1 MTLTTAQ
8 VSKWAEQICESILGN
23 GEATTFESC
32 FEGYTAEVEYTA
44 EVGSEEGDYW
54 TAPSWWIESEAV
66 EVVAL
71 WNEDGEDCPEELAQ
85 INTLLN

>member
-8 VSKWAEQICESILGN
+8 LNEWAKQINTEITEGES
-23 GEATTFESC
+23 EVFESE
-32 FEGYTAEVEYTA
+32 FEGFGAEVKY
-44 EVGSEEGDYW
+44 VCRIGKEGGYGI
-54 TAPSWWIESEAV
+54 APAWWIESAKL

-85 INTLLN
+85 INSLLN

>member
-8 VSKWAEQICESILGN
+8 LNKWAKQINTEITEGESKVYD
-23 GEATTFESC
+23 SW
-32 FEGYTAEVEYTA
+32 FEGFGAEVKYEC
-44 EVGSEEGDYW
+44 EVGEDAGDYW
-54 TAPSWWIESEAV
+54 TAPAWWIESAKL